1 MQSSE
6 DVLFGWS
13 HAMRGK
19 SEKGVMIG
27 ISIK

>member
-19 SEKGVMIG
+19 SEKGVTDWY
-27 ISIK
+27 KY